1 MGDDNVRYQTAREFL
16 INSIG
21 DLKEDIVYELV
32 MKRINS
38 GDDPLNIIDDCQ
50 RGMRLV
56 GERYEQGQYYIA
68 GLIMAGEIFSQVMSK
83 VQPLLKER
91 TLEEKNGCILL
102 GTVKDDIHDLGK
114 NIVSILLRC
123 HGFTVYDLGV
133 DVPPAK
139 FLEEFNEI
147 QPDIVGLSGLLTSSY
162 DKMKETISLLK
173 NNDVPVVIGGGQV
186 NEQIARLVGTQY
198 WCNDAVVGVRIC
210 QRLISNI

>member
-1 MGDDNVRYQTAREFL
+1 MKYQSARELL

-21 DLKEDIVYELV
+21 DLKEDIVRDLV
-32 MKRINS
+32 ADRIKS

-68 GLIMAGEIFSQVMSK
+68 GLIMAGEIFSQVMDK
-83 VQPLLKER
+83 VHPLLKER
-91 TLEEKNGCILL
+91 VSEEKNGCILL
-102 GTVKDDIHDLGK
+102 GTVKGDIHDLGK

-123 HGFTVYDLGV
+123 HGFTVHDLGV
-133 DVPPAK
+133 DVSPVK
-139 FLEEFNEI
+139 FVEEFKKI
-147 QPDIVGLSGLLTSSY
+147 QPDIVGLSGLLTASY
-162 DKMKETISLLK
+162 DKMRETVSLLK
-173 NNDVPVVIGGGQV
+173 NNDVPIIIGGGQV

-210 QRLISNI
+210 QRLIGNIL